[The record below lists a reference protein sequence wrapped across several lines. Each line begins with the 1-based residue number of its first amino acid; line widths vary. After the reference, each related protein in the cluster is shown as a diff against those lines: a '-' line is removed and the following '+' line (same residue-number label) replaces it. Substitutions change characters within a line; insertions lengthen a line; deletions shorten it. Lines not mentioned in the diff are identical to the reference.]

1 MNNYPKVS
9 VLMSVYNNETTI
21 EKSIESLLRQSYK
34 NIEIL
39 INDDCSSDNSVNL
52 IKKLQS
58 ESSNIFFFSNDENI
72 GLTKSLNKL
81 IKLSSADIIARQDA
95 DDFSNHK
102 RIEYQIKCLIEN
114 NLDFVSSRATIIG
127 TGKKIPGI
135 SFYIPHKQLLKYKN
149 PFIHGTLMVKKEF
162 LEKVGFYN
170 ENYYYAQDYKL
181 MIDLVL
187 NKAKYKVLNKQLYS
201 LNMKDNISSKY
212 LKRQNEFALMA
223 KNSYKKGI
231 A

>member
-1 MNNYPKVS
+1 M
-9 VLMSVYNNETTI
+9 
-21 EKSIESLLRQSYK
+21 
-34 NIEIL
+34 
-39 INDDCSSDNSVNL
+39 
-52 IKKLQS
+52 
-58 ESSNIFFFSNDENI
+58 
-72 GLTKSLNKL
+72 
-81 IKLSSADIIARQDA
+81 
-95 DDFSNHK
+95 
-102 RIEYQIKCLIEN
+102 
-114 NLDFVSSRATIIG
+114 G

-149 PFIHGTLMVKKEF
+149 PFIHGTLMVKKDF